1 MRTVA
6 DLFEAWPAAA
16 PGLGDR
22 SAETIARTLQM
33 AAPFEHTFGRR
44 RLEGLEP
51 VEVAAWAARFPA
63 RARYARVIL
72 ADAVVLRAVPAS
84 PFVGVRVKRPK
95 GRGEYVPTWEE
106 VLALAAAGERYGLEV
121 FTLVAACSGARLSA
135 LADLRARDVRC
146 GRLTLAR
153 KGKDGAYPAIV
164 LEPGRE
170 MLEEIVPRLAHPIS
184 RVFRKPGGKPWDRKS
199 VSRVWVKMR
208 GEVGLPASCTF
219 HSTRK
224 AFATRLLDEGK
235 SMMDVAFALDHVDA
249 QGRPNVELV
258 QKIYGR
264 PSRDEA
270 LARLVA

>member
-1 MRTVA
+1 MRTVS
-6 DLFEAWPAAA
+6 DLFAAWPAAA
-16 PGLGDR
+16 PGLGER
-22 SAETIARTLQM
+22 SAETIARTVQM
-33 AAPFEHTFGRR
+33 AGPFERTFGRR
-44 RLEGLEP
+44 LLDGLEP

-72 ADAVVLRAVPAS
+72 ADAVVLGAVAAS
-84 PFVGVRVKRPK
+84 PFVGVRVKRPA
-95 GRGEYVPTWEE
+95 GRGEYVPTLEE
-106 VLALAAAGERYGLEV
+106 VLALAAAGERFGLEV
-121 FTLVAACSGARLSA
+121 FTLVAACSGARLGA
-135 LADLRARDVRC
+135 LAELQARDV
-146 GRLTLAR
+146 GEHLSLKR
-153 KGKDGAYPAIV
+153 KGKTGTYPAIV
-164 LEPGRE
+164 LAPARAA
-170 MLEEIVPRLAHPIS
+170 LEEVVPQVG
-184 RVFRKPGGKPWDRKS
+184 RVFSKPGGAAWDRKS

-258 QKIYGR
+258 QRVYGR
-264 PSRDEA
+264 PSRSEA